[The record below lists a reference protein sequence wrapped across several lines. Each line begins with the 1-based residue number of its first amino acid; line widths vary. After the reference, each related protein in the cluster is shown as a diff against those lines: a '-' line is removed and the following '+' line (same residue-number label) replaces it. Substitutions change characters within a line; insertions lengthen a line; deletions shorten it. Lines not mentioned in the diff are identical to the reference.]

1 MLLVDNR
8 KEDYFFDRRKGEEIS
23 CYRYWKRPFAMAEE
37 FQLGGGNWWEN
48 NTSTSSRNRF
58 DSGSISS
65 TPTTST
71 SATTTNY
78 SSNWPTQTDH
88 DEDIKPRTFL
98 NSVSVSQSSNHD
110 GRGGGGDG
118 DGGGVLS
125 SHDPNFQI
133 MGLGL
138 TSHQPHEWNHQSLL

>member
-1 MLLVDNR
+1 
-8 KEDYFFDRRKGEEIS
+8 
-23 CYRYWKRPFAMAEE
+23 MAEE

-48 NTSTSSRNRF
+48 NTSTSSKNRF
-58 DSGSISS
+58 DSGSSG

-71 SATTTNY
+71 SSATTTNY

-88 DEDIKPRTFL
+88 VEDIKSRTFL
-98 NSVSVSQSSNHD
+98 DSVSVSQSSGHD
-110 GRGGGGDG
+110 HGGGGRGGGDR
-118 DGGGVLS
+118 GGGVLS

-138 TSHQPHEWNHQSLL
+138 TSHQPHEWNQPSLW